1 MREISDRDILK
12 ICYLYYKE
20 EQTQDQISTLLGYSR
35 FKVSRILKEARK
47 RGLVTI
53 TIHDPMIQ
61 VTETEMELVKTFGL
75 DKAIVVRVNQF
86 SHQSGLDQIGRA
98 GAQYL
103 REILNRH
110 HVFGVTWGHT
120 VYHVV
125 KELEPIEARNMN
137 LVQIGGGLG
146 TIEGTDNNMLTMTL
160 GQKLGAKA
168 YLIPAP
174 VIVRHRSLRN
184 TLFKEK
190 KIQETLG
197 LARKADLVLFGVG
210 LIGSEGLLWKS
221 GFLSKSDTLKL
232 KEAGAVGAICGRFFD
247 AHGRECWHELD
258 DRTLGLNLGE
268 LRNIR
273 RKICV
278 ASGQEKVEGVLG
290 ALRGSF
296 VDVLVTDENT
306 AQFLLSR
313 HKDISRRKPSSPG
326 SAERVGRIKNIVQ
339 RLGRNTVDLGGR

>member
-20 EQTQDQISTLLGYSR
+20 EQTQEQISTLLGHSR
-35 FKVSRILKEARK
+35 FKISRILKEARK
-47 RGLVTI
+47 RGLVTV
-53 TIHDPMIQ
+53 TIHDPMIH

-75 DKAIVVRVNQF
+75 DKAIVVKVNRYGN
-86 SHQSGLDQIGRA
+86 QSDLDQVGLA

-103 REILNRH
+103 REILSRY

-125 KELEPIEARNMN
+125 KELEPVEARDLS

-146 TIEGTDNNMLTMTL
+146 TIEGTDNNVLTMTL

-174 VIVRHRSLRN
+174 VIVRTRALRN

-197 LARKADLVLFGVG
+197 LAKKADLVLFGVG
-210 LIGSEGLLWKS
+210 LIGAEGLLWKS
-221 GFLSKSDTLKL
+221 GFLSKNDTVKL
-232 KEAGAVGAICGRFFD
+232 RDAGAVGAICGRFFD
-247 AHGRECWHELD
+247 ANGKECWHELD
-258 DRTLGLNLGE
+258 DRTIGLTLDE
-268 LRNIR
+268 LRRIKH
-273 RKICV
+273 KIGV
-278 ASGQEKVEGVLG
+278 GAGQEKVDGIFG
-290 ALRGSF
+290 ALKGKLLN
-296 VDVLVTDENT
+296 VLITDEDT
-306 AQFLLSR
+306 AARLLAKS
-313 HKDISRRKPSSPG
+313 PS
-326 SAERVGRIKNIVQ
+326 GRE
-339 RLGRNTVDLGGR
+339 

>member
-1 MREISDRDILK
+1 MREIRDRDILK

-20 EQTQDQISTLLGYSR
+20 DQTQEQISGLLGYSR

-47 RGLVTI
+47 RGLVTV

-61 VTETEMELVKTFGL
+61 VTETEMQLVKSFGL
-75 DKAIVVRVNQF
+75 DKAIVVRVNQV
-86 SHQSGLDQIGRA
+86 SHQSGLDQVGKA

-103 REILNRH
+103 REILNRYH
-110 HVFGVTWGHT
+110 IFGVTWGHT

-125 KELEPIEARNMN
+125 NELEPVEAKNLS

-174 VIVRHRSLRN
+174 VIVRNRALRD

-210 LIGSEGLLWKS
+210 LIGAEGLLWKS
-221 GFLSKSDTLKL
+221 GFLSKNDTLKL
-232 KEAGAVGAICGRFFD
+232 KDAGAVGAICGRFFD
-247 AHGRECWHELD
+247 SDGQECWHELD
-258 DRTLGLNLGE
+258 DRTIGLTLDE
-268 LRNIR
+268 LR
-273 RKICV
+273 KIKHKIGV
-278 ASGQEKVEGVLG
+278 GVGEDKVDGIFG
-290 ALRGSF
+290 ALKGKLLN
-296 VDVLVTDENT
+296 VLITDEDT
-306 AQFLLSR
+306 AARLLAKS
-313 HKDISRRKPSSPG
+313 PSIG
-326 SAERVGRIKNIVQ
+326 E
-339 RLGRNTVDLGGR
+339 

>member
-20 EQTQDQISTLLGYSR
+20 EQTQEQISTLLGHSR
-35 FKVSRILKEARK
+35 FKISRILKEARK
-47 RGLVTI
+47 RGLVTV
-53 TIHDPMIQ
+53 TIHDPMIHL
-61 VTETEMELVKTFGL
+61 TEIETELAKSFGL
-75 DKAIVVRVNQF
+75 DKAIVVKVNQF
-86 SHQSGLDQIGRA
+86 GHQSDLDQVGQA

-103 REILNRH
+103 REILNRY

-125 KELEPIEARNMN
+125 KELEPLEARNLS

-174 VIVRHRSLRN
+174 VIVRTRALRN

-197 LARKADLVLFGVG
+197 LAKKADLVLFGVG
-210 LIGSEGLLWKS
+210 LIGAEGLLWKS
-221 GFLSKSDTLKL
+221 GFLSKNDTLKL
-232 KEAGAVGAICGRFFD
+232 RDAGAVGAICGRFFD
-247 AHGRECWHELD
+247 ANGKECWHELD
-258 DRTLGLNLGE
+258 DRTIGLTLDE
-268 LRNIR
+268 LRRIKH
-273 RKICV
+273 KIGV
-278 ASGQEKVEGVLG
+278 GVGQDKVDGIFG
-290 ALRGSF
+290 ALKGKLLN
-296 VDVLVTDENT
+296 VLVTDEET
-306 AQFLLSR
+306 ATRLLAKSPSR
-313 HKDISRRKPSSPG
+313 G
-326 SAERVGRIKNIVQ
+326 E
-339 RLGRNTVDLGGR
+339 